1 MKKRVL
7 YTFMIVAAG
16 LLSTSC
22 NDYLDCEPI
31 TDVST
36 TTYLYTEADL
46 AAYAAKFYNDSENEN
61 NEEYGNI
68 LPSHGSG
75 AYNLG
80 LFRLDNGTD
89 NQTADAPSK
98 LLVKGQYRVGDD
110 NQWHTYFRKIRAT
123 NYFIQTV
130 TERYEKGEISG
141 LDANIKHY
149 IGEVY
154 FFRAYVYFKAL
165 QDLGDFPIID
175 ELLPDDYE
183 AIRTASQ
190 RRPRNEVA
198 RHILTDLDK
207 AYEYMLPTAP
217 VSNRLNKDCA
227 ALIKS
232 RVALFEGT
240 WEKYHKG
247 TAFVPGGPGWPGASM
262 DYLKGF
268 TLDVDAESKY
278 FLQQAIEAADLVA
291 KGHTLHNNYAAL
303 FNSVDLSG
311 ISEILL
317 WRKYSL
323 DSDATSFHFVV
334 SYLQRDGSGNSAF
347 TRSMVDSYLLKNGL
361 PIYAD
366 PTTYQ
371 GDDSYEHLFADRD
384 PRMDQTILKTGDLLS
399 EKPNLVYY
407 VKKSDGRGYFYR
419 APIFEGQ
426 TENSNATG
434 YSFRKGLN
442 TSGDMQTTKSS
453 YTGCPVFRAAEAY
466 LNYIEAY
473 YELHGNLAGNCADY
487 WKALRTR
494 AGMDTDFRKTID
506 HTDMSKEK
514 NDWGSYSAGSQVDAT
529 LYNIRR
535 ERRIELAGEAFRMAD
550 LKRWRALDQVQ
561 NVHIQGCNFWDG
573 IYKLYTDPQ
582 APDATDPIGKIKLIE
597 YGSTEGTANIS
608 AKADPYAE
616 GKYLLPY
623 RKNTANIGFNGL
635 NWNEAKYLYPIS
647 NKEFRLTTA
656 VEGSNDYDSSTI
668 YQNPGWSKMDGTL
681 AEGE

>member
-1 MKKRVL
+1 
-7 YTFMIVAAG
+7 MIVAAG
-16 LLSTSC
+16 ILSTSC
-22 NDYLDCEPI
+22 NDYLNCEPI
-31 TDVST
+31 TSVST
-36 TTYLYTEADL
+36 ATYLYTETDL
-46 AAYAAKFYNDSENEN
+46 AAYAAKFYNDSEDEN
-61 NEEYGNI
+61 SEEYGNI

-75 AYNLG
+75 AYHLG

-98 LLVKGQYRVGDD
+98 LMVKGQYRVGDE
-110 NQWHTYFRKIRAT
+110 NLWHKYFRKIRAA

-130 TERYEKGEISG
+130 TERYEKGEITG

-175 ELLPDDYE
+175 ELLPDDYQ

-247 TAFVPGGPGWPGASM
+247 TEFVPGGPGWPGASM

-268 TLDVDAESKY
+268 TINIDAEVQF
-278 FLQQAIEAADLVA
+278 FLQEAVAAADIVA
-291 KGHTLHNNYAAL
+291 KGHALHNDYAAL

-323 DSDATSFHFVV
+323 NSDATSFHFVV
-334 SYLQRDGSGNSAF
+334 SYLQRDGSGNTGF
-347 TRSMVDSYLLKNGL
+347 TRSMVDSYLMKNGL

-366 PTTYQ
+366 PTYQ
-371 GDDSYEHLFADRD
+371 GDDSYDHLFADRD

-426 TENSNATG
+426 TENSNPTG
-434 YSFRKGLN
+434 YSYRKGLN

-473 YELHGNLAGNCADY
+473 YELNGNLAGNCATY

-494 AGMDTDFRKTID
+494 AGMDTDFQKTIAN
-506 HTDMSKEK
+506 TDMSKEK
-514 NDWGSYSAGSQVDAT
+514 NDWGSYSAGAQINAT

-535 ERRIELAGEAFRMAD
+535 ERRIELVGEAFRMAD

-573 IYKLYTDPQ
+573 IYQLYTNPNV
-582 APDATDPIGKIKLIE
+582 PDATDPIAKIKLVE
-597 YGSTEGTANIS
+597 YGSGEETANIS
-608 AKADPYAE
+608 AKTDPYAE

-635 NWNEAKYLYPIS
+635 NWSAAKYLYPIS

-656 VEGSNDYDSSTI
+656 VEGSNEYDTSTI